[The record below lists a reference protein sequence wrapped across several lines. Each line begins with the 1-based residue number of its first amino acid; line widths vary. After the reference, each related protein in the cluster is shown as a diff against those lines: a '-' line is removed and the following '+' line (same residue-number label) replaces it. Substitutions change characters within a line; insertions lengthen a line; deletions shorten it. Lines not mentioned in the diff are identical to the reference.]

1 MGYTNE
7 IEDCTIYRVKDEI
20 EVIKKFFDLVEE
32 HDPDVIIGYNI
43 FGFDYDYM
51 DARLKDIREDWRNIV
66 DWKIKNVECVAS
78 VGILIIWI

>member
-1 MGYTNE
+1 MKPETRKNFVVVMGYANE
-7 IEDCTIYRVKDEI
+7 VKDCTIYRVKDEI

-51 DARLKDIREDWRNIV
+51 DARLKD
-66 DWKIKNVECVAS
+66 
-78 VGILIIWI
+78 VGEYRQT